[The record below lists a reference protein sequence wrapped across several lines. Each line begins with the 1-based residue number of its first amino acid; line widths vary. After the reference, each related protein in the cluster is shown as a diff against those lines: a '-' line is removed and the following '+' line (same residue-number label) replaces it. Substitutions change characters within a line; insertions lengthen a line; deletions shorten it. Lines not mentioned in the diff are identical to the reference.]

1 MKIYKLFFQLLREH
15 STAILLNTLLL
26 LAVVIPV
33 NAIYN
38 SSFNAQFEVEKS
50 DVGIINQ
57 DENHPVTHSFIAYME
72 STANMV
78 PVGDDPEEIADA
90 LYYQKADYVLTI
102 PEGFG
107 RSMVD
112 PEMDIVPLKKSV
124 TQNPQAEAFVDTLIE
139 RYLMNLQLN
148 TVRLTNPEDTGQL
161 TRMLDSLN
169 QQLEQSSVDIVP
181 AEQQTNVSMLAFGT
195 NFVHFVTYVMISTF
209 ITVFGYV
216 TVAMRN
222 PEVTKR
228 DRMGMVT
235 QKSRLAQL
243 LAGCITFSTMYWL
256 LLMGA
261 AVIIYGPGTVFS
273 ERGLLLVL
281 NSFLSM
287 FGIQAMAYFAATVAN
302 SKGAVSFLSTLLSLL
317 LAFSSGIFVP
327 REVVHPVMQRVAS
340 FATPIWQVKAGEVI
354 MDTRVLT
361 FEHLEPAFQMMGI
374 QVLIGITFYLISFV
388 LQKYRSQQSVY

>member
-15 STAILLNTLLL
+15 STAIILNTLLL

-57 DENHPVTHSFIAYME
+57 DGNHPVTHSFIAYME
-72 STANMV
+72 NTTNVV
-78 PVGDDPEEIADA
+78 PLEEDPEEIADA

-107 RSMVD
+107 QSTVD
-112 PEMDIVPLKKSV
+112 TGQGMLPLEKTV
-124 TQNPQAEAFVDTLIE
+124 TQNPQAEAFVDTVIE
-139 RYLMNLQLN
+139 RYLMNLQFN
-148 TVRLTNPEDTGQL
+148 TVRIINPEDTGQL
-161 TRMLDSLN
+161 TQMLDNLN
-169 QQLEQSSVDIVP
+169 RQLEQSSVDIVP

-228 DRMGMVT
+228 DRMGMLT
-235 QKSRLAQL
+235 QRNRLVQL
-243 LAGCITFSTMYWL
+243 LAGCITFSTVYWM

-261 AVIIYGPGTVFS
+261 ATIIYGPDTIFS
-273 ERGLLLVL
+273 ERGMLLVL

-302 SKGAVSFLSTLLSLL
+302 TKGAVSFLSTLLSLL
-317 LAFSSGIFVP
+317 LAFSSGVFVP
-327 REVVHPVMQRVAS
+327 REVVHPVMQRLAS
-340 FATPIWQVKAGEVI
+340 FATPIWQVKAGEII
-354 MDTRVLT
+354 MNTRVLT